1 MTPATKKALGCVD
14 WGQVVANGGPPCFHV
29 ESGRFC
35 LRAERWGGHNLPEAK
50 ADIGHNFVS
59 LDTFC
64 EAESKLAAAAERETI
79 ISMLWS
85 KRDRCEDIGKVESA
99 QTLDDLMKAF
109 RSFSPA
115 DVLEA
120 HDQAVRLE
128 ALKWSLP
135 PSINPHK
142 VDYHQRRVILEIE
155 RLAALRATPQPTAV
169 KEPNNG

>member
-64 EAESKLAAAAERETI
+64 EAESKLAAAAMAAMAEKCAKVIDKTI
-79 ISMLWS
+79 GLPNSLGDKLRSISPS
-85 KRDRCEDIGKVESA
+85 GV
-99 QTLDDLMKAF
+99 LD
-109 RSFSPA
+109 
-115 DVLEA
+115 
-120 HDQAVRLE
+120 E
-128 ALKWSLP
+128 ALRKARLDEAEWWGHLAQGHHDNS
-135 PSINPHK
+135 HK
-142 VDYHQRRVILEIE
+142 GETCMYCQ

-169 KEPNNG
+169 KENANE